1 MYPDFRILIVDDFA
15 LIRSMMRQSLGQLGF
30 TNLDEASDGVEALAK
45 IESANQTNQPYSVVF
60 LDWNMPRMTG
70 LELIEHCKA
79 TSALAELPIVMISA
93 ERDTESVVRA
103 LEAGAMDFIAKPFS
117 PEILRDK
124 LRRLLLE
131 EPESTTGSTSDS
143 TAPHSPDLDDSDEIV
158 ILRASGS

>member
-30 TNLDEASDGVEALAK
+30 TNLTEAVDGLDALQK
-45 IESANQTNQPYSVVF
+45 IETSMEHGQPFSVVF

-79 TSALAELPIVMISA
+79 TPALSNLPFVMISA
-93 ERDTESVVRA
+93 ERDPESVVRA

-117 PEILRDK
+117 PENLHTK
-124 LRRLLLE
+124 LRKLLLE
-131 EPESTTGSTSDS
+131 EEAAQD
-143 TAPHSPDLDDSDEIV
+143 DLDDPEEEEELSAI
-158 ILRASGS
+158 RASGN